1 MGIDYSGM
9 MIVGVHFDNLPEE
22 IREQEDIYEWID
34 ENGLDAANEWYDCGV
49 DGLIIG
55 KSMPDVLEKDLEGW
69 FFELKEAF
77 HIVRTKLKVEPTLI
91 GTQDIY

>member
-1 MGIDYSGM
+1 
-9 MIVGVHFDNLPEE
+9 
-22 IREQEDIYEWID
+22 
-34 ENGLDAANEWYDCGV
+34 
-49 DGLIIG
+49 
-55 KSMPDVLEKDLEGW
+55 MPDVLEKDLEGW